1 MNSKLSEG
9 LEKKKT
15 AQIAEQYR
23 RLGYQVYA
31 NLPGYDRPPAFEQVT
46 PDLVAKKG
54 RETIIIEI
62 KTRDSAKRHKNQLD
76 QLARYAK
83 EMPGVR
89 FDLVM
94 TNPSPKLRT
103 SYRALREELRS
114 IKHGLI
120 TEIDKALNQENAA
133 LAVTLISRLFEAFLI
148 RIAEQNS
155 IHPKPDQ
162 AVSPYLAKVLADK
175 NIISPAVMQLSN
187 YLSEVRN
194 TAVHRKSFL
203 IPMSTAYQVY
213 QQVSSFLRQNDPDIV
228 THPELQQQFSYK
240 LTRTELEVL
249 SLIAEGRTNV
259 EIAETLNIDTATVKR
274 YVHNIYNKLSS
285 LQEGQVITD
294 SKLNDEKWVRLRDF
308 MRNQ

>member
-1 MNSKLSEG
+1 MNSKLSEN

-54 RETIIIEI
+54 RETIIIEV
-62 KTRDSAKRHKNQLD
+62 KTSDSAKRHKKQLD

-94 TNPSPKLRT
+94 TNPSPKSRT

-120 TEIDKALNQENAA
+120 TEIDRALNQENAA
-133 LAVTLISRLFEAFLI
+133 LAVTLISRLLEAFLI

-155 IHPKPDQ
+155 IHPKPNQ
-162 AVSPYLAKVLADK
+162 AVLPYLAKVLVDE

-187 YLSEVRN
+187 YLSEVRS
-194 TAVHRKSFL
+194 TAVHKKSFL
-203 IPMSTAYQVY
+203 IPMPTAYQVY
-213 QQVSSFLRQNDPDIV
+213 QQVLSFLRQNDPDIV

-249 SLIAEGRTNV
+249 SLIAEGRTNA
-259 EIAETLNIDTATVKR
+259 EIAETLNINTATVKR
-274 YVHNIYNKLSS
+274 YVHNIYKKLSS
-285 LQEGQVITD
+285 LQEDEVITD
-294 SKLNDEKWVRLRDF
+294 STLNEEKWVRLRDF